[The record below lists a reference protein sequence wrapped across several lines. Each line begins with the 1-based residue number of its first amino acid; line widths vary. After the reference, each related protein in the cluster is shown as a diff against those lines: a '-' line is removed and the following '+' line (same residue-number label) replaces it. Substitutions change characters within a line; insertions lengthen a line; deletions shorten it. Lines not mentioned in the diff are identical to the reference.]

1 MADRKITD
9 LTALAAGSQAT
20 GDLLTIVDVSEAAAT
35 DKNKKIT
42 VESLFKG
49 IPGNVGIG
57 TSSADQALT
66 VQGLI
71 STKQSNGT
79 TRGLIGSPS
88 WDGSKVAIQNG
99 TLAQSFTNAALHQ
112 DATGNTVVNS
122 ASGGATQFAIGGG
135 EKARIDSSGR
145 LLVGTT
151 SSRGGNFNNGS
162 GVDSQFLLEGT
173 SFVTSFANIV
183 RNSNDANS
191 AGFALSKS
199 RGTSVGSNTIVQNG
213 DKLGEIAFQGSDGA
227 KMVGAADIKCQVDGT
242 PGTSDMPGRL
252 VFSTCSDGA
261 SSPTERMRISSNGS
275 TTLTTNSTDTSVTD
289 VTQLVL
295 KNSSNAANTMAG
307 IRFEASSN
315 SDSDYF
321 IVHKKHGSGTGAD
334 LIVQRGSNERLR
346 FIESGGIAFN
356 GDTAAANA
364 LDDYEEGTWT
374 ANLQSSNDNATRTV
388 GNTTGYYVKVGTMC
402 TAYYYTQGVNCTNA
416 GTGTAVI
423 RGLPFTSANLSNGFA
438 VCTITHA
445 TVFASRVQNG
455 YVNPNTT
462 HLVFIGEESTSGV
475 ALVPAGTRYLMVSMT
490 YRTE

>member
-20 GDLLTIVDVSEAAAT
+20 GDLLTIVDVSEGAAA

-57 TSSADQALT
+57 ITSPSYKLD
-66 VQGLI
+66 VQDVINIKKDGSNLA
-71 STKQSNGT
+71 KLQFNGT
-79 TRGLIGSPS
+79 STRIQYSDASGNLEFYTNSAKRGQWGYTGGFVVSSGGLTLS
-88 WDGSKVAIQNG
+88 DGNITFSGADRSIINNDANA
-99 TLAQSFTNAALHQ
+99 LAFGTNA
-112 DATGNTVVNS
+112 S
-122 ASGGATQFAIGGG
+122 
-135 EKARIDSSGR
+135 ERMRIDSSGR
-145 LLVGTT
+145 LLVGAST
-151 SSRGGNFNNGS
+151 SPSAGS
-162 GVDSQFLLEGT
+162 GQYTKL
-173 SFVTSFANIV
+173 A
-183 RNSNDANS
+183 
-191 AGFALSKS
+191 
-199 RGTSVGSNTIVQNG
+199 SVGNTLAANG
-213 DKLGEIAFQGSDGA
+213 DGRIMLGRGLAASGMSSSQDIGGVYFTDNTGA
-227 KMVGAADIKCQVDGT
+227 TFAQVTAAVDGT
-242 PGTSDMPGRL
+242 PGTNDYPGRL
-252 VFSTCSDGA
+252 VFSTTADGA

-295 KNSSNAANTMAG
+295 KNSSDAANTMAG